1 MPDGNT
7 RSKPFPTTR
16 WNLISRVSGTD
27 PGDRERALEEICGL
41 YQPPVRA
48 YIRNFG
54 YSLHDA
60 DDLTQGFFA
69 EFLRGDHFSRP
80 DPARGSLR
88 GYLRMA
94 VKRFLASEHRRAGR
108 QKRGGHFTMVS
119 MDADPGLMLNRIDD
133 LESLPTPDLA
143 YERQW
148 ATTLLQNVLDRLESH
163 YRENGQ
169 ETLYARLSPFV
180 RTDAEAPAQRELAEA
195 LGLSEG
201 TLRVA
206 VHRLRQRYRKIL
218 LDEIAATLEPGADV
232 EAELKYLR
240 SLFA

>member
-1 MPDGNT
+1 MSDGNT

-27 PGDRERALEEICGL
+27 PVDRDRALEEICGL
-41 YQPPVRA
+41 YHPPVRA
-48 YIRNFG
+48 YIRNLG
-54 YSLHDA
+54 HSPHDA

-69 EFLRGDHFSRP
+69 EFLRGDQFSRP

-94 VKRFLASEHRRAGR
+94 VKQFLAREHRRAGR
-108 QKRGGHFTMVS
+108 QKRGGHLTMMS
-119 MDADPGLMLNRIDD
+119 MDAEPGLILNRVEH
-133 LESLPTPDLA
+133 LGSLPTPDLA

-169 ETLYARLSPFV
+169 EALYDRLSPFV

-195 LGLSEG
+195 LGLSE
-201 TLRVA
+201 
-206 VHRLRQRYRKIL
+206 
-218 LDEIAATLEPGADV
+218 
-232 EAELKYLR
+232 ELFGLPSTVCGSVTAR
-240 SLFA
+240 SSSTRSPQPWNRARMSRRN